1 MHPFFTQH
9 PFRADAPSDLENDAK
24 LALHLVLYLLSL
36 HQPADG
42 TWPGAHIAATLR
54 HTCHA
59 LEALHLFGLEAAS
72 EVLESGIAWLVN
84 LSNIAS
90 FDSGDEE
97 QIRLYPS
104 RFKTLAWLG
113 EFSAPSVIDDFE
125 DGRPFNRFVGL
136 TQRDHGQTAVG
147 HDRLRRQPGLLGE
160 AGSLTNSV
168 TGKTRNGL
176 KMH

>member
-125 DGRPFNRFVGL
+125 DGRPFNRFVGC
-136 TQRDHGQTAVG
+136 
-147 HDRLRRQPGLLGE
+147 
-160 AGSLTNSV
+160 S
-168 TGKTRNGL
+168 
-176 KMH
+176 